1 VAALDREDHVTR
13 TVADEIERYLR
24 TGDTDLYHS
33 AWPGDSFLARA
44 QRAGED
50 LREALVAEVH

>member
-1 VAALDREDHVTR
+1 MTR